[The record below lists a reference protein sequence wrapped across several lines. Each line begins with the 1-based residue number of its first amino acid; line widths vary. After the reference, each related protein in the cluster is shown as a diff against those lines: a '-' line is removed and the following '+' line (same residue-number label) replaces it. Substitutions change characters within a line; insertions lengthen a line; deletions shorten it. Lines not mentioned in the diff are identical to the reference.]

1 MTNRLLIATAVASL
15 AAGQAQAATITG
27 LFNTGTDANNV
38 ALVGGNGVADP
49 HYTILSSTSPG
60 FAGGAA
66 VTFAVPDYVAN
77 DDNSRWISISANGNP
92 GFNTTVYRTT
102 FNLSGFDVGSAQIT
116 GLWASDNNS
125 EIFLNGVSTGYVLPA
140 AGVSFF
146 FLHAFTLSSGFVAG
160 LNTLDFR
167 VTDVG
172 PPTAL
177 RVDSIAGTA
186 ELAPPT
192 TGGVPE
198 PSTWAVMILGFGVA
212 GAALR
217 RRRGSPVGW
226 RSGAA

>member
-1 MTNRLLIATAVASL
+1 MTNRLLITVAVAVASL
-15 AAGQAQAATITG
+15 AAGQAHAAAITG

-38 ALVGGNGVADP
+38 ALVGGDGIADS
-49 HYTILSSTSPG
+49 HYAILSSTSAG

-66 VTFAVPDYVAN
+66 VTFVNPSYVAN
-77 DDNSRWISISANGNP
+77 DGDSRWVSLSADGEP
-92 GFNTTVYRTT
+92 GLNTTVYRTT
-102 FNLSGFDVGSAQIT
+102 FNLSGFDASSAQIT

-125 EIFLNGVSTGYVLPA
+125 EILLNGVATGFVLPA
-140 AGVSFF
+140 AGVSFN

-186 ELAPPT
+186 NLAP

-198 PSTWAVMILGFGVA
+198 PSAWALMILGFGAA

-217 RRRGSPVGW
+217 RRRL
-226 RSGAA
+226 AMTA

>member
-1 MTNRLLIATAVASL
+1 
-15 AAGQAQAATITG
+15 
-27 LFNTGTDANNV
+27 
-38 ALVGGNGVADP
+38 VADP

-66 VTFAVPDYVAN
+66 VTFADSAYVAN
-77 DDNSRWISISANGNP
+77 DADSRWVSVSANGNP
-92 GFNTTVYRTT
+92 GHNTTVYRTT
-102 FNLSGFDVGSAQIT
+102 FSLSGFDAASAQIT
-116 GLWASDNNS
+116 GLWASDNNA
-125 EIFLNGVSTGYVLPA
+125 EILLNGAATGFTLPA

-160 LNTLDFR
+160 VNTLDFR

-177 RVDSIAGTA
+177 RVDSITGTA
-186 ELAPPT
+186 NLAPP

-198 PSTWAVMILGFGVA
+198 PSAWALMILGFGAA

-217 RRRGSPVGW
+217 RRRARLVGLP
-226 RSGAA
+226 A

>member
-1 MTNRLLIATAVASL
+1 MTNRLLIATAVAAL
-15 AAGQAQAATITG
+15 AAGQAHAATITG

-38 ALVGGNGVADP
+38 ALVGGNGVADL
-49 HYTILSSTSPG
+49 HYTILSSTSAG

-66 VTFAVPDYVAN
+66 VTFADSAYVAN
-77 DDNSRWISISANGNP
+77 DADSRWISISANGNP
-92 GFNTTVYRTT
+92 GLNTTVYRTT
-102 FNLSGFDVGSAQIT
+102 FNLSGFDATSAQIT
-116 GLWASDNNS
+116 GLWASDNNA
-125 EIFLNGVSTGYVLPA
+125 EILLNGAATGFTLPANGVSF
-140 AGVSFF
+140 S
-146 FLHAFTLSSGFVAG
+146 FLHAFTISSGFVAG

-186 ELAPPT
+186 DLAPPA

-198 PSTWAVMILGFGVA
+198 PSTWAVMILGFGAA

-217 RRRGSPVGW
+217 YRRGRPLSCRPT
-226 RSGAA
+226 